1 MSNEAMSNDDVVDEL
16 NTLIETCKDGEYGF
30 RTCAEHVKSTQLRQ
44 VFTSRA
50 EECRQGATEL
60 QSLVARLGGKADT
73 GSSVTGTMHRG
84 WVNLKGMLTGD
95 SDQAALNECERGED
109 AALARYRDAI
119 KKSLPDDIA
128 LVVQRQY
135 EGVKRNH
142 DQIRTLRDQMRST
155 A

>member
-1 MSNEAMSNDDVVDEL
+1 MSNDKMSNDDVIDTL
-16 NTLIETCKDGEYGF
+16 NDLIETCKDGEYGF
-30 RTCAEHVKSTQLRQ
+30 RACAEHSKSTQLRQ

-50 EECRQGATEL
+50 DECRQGASEL
-60 QSLVARLGGKADT
+60 QSLVTRLGGDADKS
-73 GSSVTGTMHRG
+73 SSVTGTMHRG

-95 SDQAALNECERGED
+95 SDKAALEECERGED

-119 KKSLPDDIA
+119 KKPLPEDVA

-135 EGVKRNH
+135 DGVKRNH
-142 DQIRTLRDQMRST
+142 DQIRTLRDQARST

>member
-1 MSNEAMSNDDVVDEL
+1 MSNDVMSNDDVVDEL

-50 EECRQGATEL
+50 DECRQAATEL
-60 QSLVARLGGKADT
+60 QSLVLRLGGKADT

-119 KKSLPDDIA
+119 RKALPDDVA
-128 LVVQRQY
+128 AVVQRQY